1 MPLTLDIKPHEK
13 LFIGGAVLVN
23 GANRCQ
29 LTLLND
35 SPILREREIMTEA
48 QANTPCKRIYLAVQ
62 LMYMDPSNL
71 AEYHQIY
78 WELAKQIMEAAPS
91 TSEIITRISEH
102 LLAERYYPAMKVARE
117 LIEYEKELMNNVQS
131 AA

>member
-35 SPILREREIMTEA
+35 SPVLREREVMTDV
-48 QANTPCKRIYLAVQ
+48 QADTPCKRVFLTAQ
-62 LMYMDPSNL
+62 LMYVDPSNL
-71 AEYHQIY
+71 AEYHRIY

-91 TSEIITRISEH
+91 TSDIFARISEH

-117 LIEYEKELMNNVQS
+117 LIEYEKELVNNAQS